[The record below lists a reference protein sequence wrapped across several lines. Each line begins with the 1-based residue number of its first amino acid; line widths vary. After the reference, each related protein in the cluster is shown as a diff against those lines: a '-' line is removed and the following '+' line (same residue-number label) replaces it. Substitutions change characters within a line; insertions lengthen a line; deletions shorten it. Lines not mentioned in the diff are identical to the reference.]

1 MQLLPIFAAAA
12 LLAGATSHAENWPM
26 WRGPRLD
33 GTSLESDVPTKW
45 SATENVAWRTE
56 LPGGGHASPIVWG
69 DKVFT
74 IAADPET
81 EERLLLCLDK
91 KDGRI
96 VWRQAVLKSPMERK
110 HRENSHAS
118 STPATDGQ
126 RVFCTFLDGAD
137 VVIAAYD
144 FAGQQL
150 WVKRPGTFH
159 SVHGFSSTPV
169 LFEGKV
175 IVNCDQDG
183 DGFIVALA
191 AQDGRE
197 VWRIDRPNKTRSYCT
212 PLIRDV
218 AGRTEMVLSGS
229 KCTASY
235 DPRNGKLRWI
245 IDGPTEQFVASLV
258 YNKRAN
264 LFFLT
269 AGFPEHHILAIR
281 PGGEGNV
288 TNSAIAW
295 RTKEGAAYVPS
306 PIVEGDYFLVISD
319 LGFAHCFETKTGN
332 LLWKERMGHHHA
344 SLVSAAG
351 LVYFLADDGVCR
363 VVRPGPTFDLVAT
376 NQLGE
381 GTYAS
386 PAISQGELFLRS
398 DKALYCVS
406 QPKKQAARG
415 TGVPP
420 VGLAGVPPAETLLT
434 K

>member
-1 MQLLPIFAAAA
+1 MQFLPILTAVV
-12 LLAGATSHAENWPM
+12 LLAGASSHAEDWPM

-33 GTSLESDVPTKW
+33 GTSLERDVPTKW

-69 DKVFT
+69 DKLFT
-74 IAADPET
+74 IAADPES
-81 EERLLLCLDK
+81 EERLLLCLDR

-96 VWRQAVLKSPMERK
+96 AWRQTVLKSPMERK

-118 STPATDGQ
+118 STPATDGR
-126 RVFCTFLDGAD
+126 RVFCTFLDGST
-137 VVIAAYD
+137 VVVAAYD

-150 WVKRPGTFH
+150 WVNRPGEFH

-197 VWRIDRPNKTRSYCT
+197 VWRTERPNKTRSYCT

-218 AGRTEMVLSGS
+218 DGKTEMVLSGS
-229 KCTASY
+229 KSVASY

-258 YNKRAN
+258 YNERAN

-288 TNSAIAW
+288 TQTHIAW
-295 RTKEGAAYVPS
+295 RTTEGAAYVPS
-306 PIVEGDYFLVISD
+306 PIAAGDYCLVVSD
-319 LGFAHCFETKTGN
+319 LGFAHCYEAKTGN
-332 LLWKERMGHHHA
+332 LAWKTRLGHHHA
-344 SLVSAAG
+344 SLVSANG
-351 LVYFLADDGVCR
+351 FVYFLNDDGVCHI
-363 VVRPGPTFDLVAT
+363 VRPGPELELVAT
-376 NQLGE
+376 NELGE
-381 GTYAS
+381 HTYAS
-386 PAISQGELFLRS
+386 PAISDGAIFIRGEKSLF
-398 DKALYCVS
+398 CI
-406 QPKKQAARG
+406 RG
-415 TGVPP
+415 KP
-420 VGLAGVPPAETLLT
+420 AGG
-434 K
+434 